1 MLTKNIMQRCYKFNN
16 IKNHPWFA
24 NFSWDS
30 LINMSLDV
38 PMKPKL
44 KPDDLSKKI
53 PFNKYVKVSLTYN
66 KNIIGKCKTVGK
78 SKEDR

>member
-1 MLTKNIMQRCYKFNN
+1 MLAKNIMQRCYKFNN

-24 NFSWDS
+24 NFNWDN

-44 KPDDLSKKI
+44 KQEDLTKNI
-53 PFNKYVKVSLTYN
+53 PFSKYAKVDIFVKYRKLLNLGRIPKRT
-66 KNIIGKCKTVGK
+66 KK
-78 SKEDR
+78 